1 MGSTFG
7 IGHSSFG
14 FIASLSASPVQEPR
28 RPFVR
33 SVLHTVQVNNSP
45 TTTDAC
51 PNNRGGT
58 PRLTPSSLCS
68 ESSSESKSAC
78 DSAERDA
85 SFGAFWSMLTSMA
98 GSGPR
103 LPMFTMHRVRHDP
116 STNAC
121 CGRVARSR
129 REEGDWGERRQQTD
143 AKSGRARN
151 LLLVVIALTFLSM
164 ALLAASTN
172 CYDRLCTPLL
182 SYLRVLSACQRRIG
196 KKIRL
201 SLGFS
206 TVERSPRAAPAWR
219 APRAVSCTRCGRRA
233 PAQGRWRAALGGQRV
248 QG

>member
-1 MGSTFG
+1 M
-7 IGHSSFG
+7 
-14 FIASLSASPVQEPR
+14 LRPR
-28 RPFVR
+28 RAF
-33 SVLHTVQVNNSP
+33 
-45 TTTDAC
+45 AAAK
-51 PNNRGGT
+51 RGNADKE
-58 PRLTPSSLCS
+58 P
-68 ESSSESKSAC
+68 ESRK
-78 DSAERDA
+78 RTRT
-85 SFGAFWSMLTSMA
+85 G
-98 GSGPR
+98 
-103 LPMFTMHRVRHDP
+103 
-116 STNAC
+116 
-121 CGRVARSR
+121 
-129 REEGDWGERRQQTD
+129 
-143 AKSGRARN
+143 N

-182 SYLRVLSACQRRIG
+182 SYLRVLSACQRRIGKKIRFGFSRRRGGETQNSKSARGGNFLLVVHVIALTFLTMALLAASTNCYDRLHAFNCIILSACQRRIG

>member
-1 MGSTFG
+1 M
-7 IGHSSFG
+7 
-14 FIASLSASPVQEPR
+14 
-28 RPFVR
+28 
-33 SVLHTVQVNNSP
+33 
-45 TTTDAC
+45 
-51 PNNRGGT
+51 
-58 PRLTPSSLCS
+58 TPSSLCS

-121 CGRVARSR
+121 CGRVARSAPQR
-129 REEGDWGERRQQTD
+129 REEGETQNS
-143 AKSGRARN
+143 KSARGGN
-151 LLLVVIALTFLSM
+151 FLLVVHVIALTFLTM

>member
-14 FIASLSASPVQEPR
+14 FIASLSASPVVESR

-33 SVLHTVQVNNSP
+33 SVLHCEHGASQQHT

-103 LPMFTMHRVRHDP
+103 LPMFTMHRVRYDP
-116 STNAC
+116 A
-121 CGRVARSR
+121 RMRAAQARS
-129 REEGDWGERRQQTD
+129 ER
-143 AKSGRARN
+143 AFARN
-151 LLLVVIALTFLSM
+151 
-164 ALLAASTN
+164 
-172 CYDRLCTPLL
+172 
-182 SYLRVLSACQRRIG
+182 RVL
-196 KKIRL
+196 KI
-201 SLGFS
+201 
-206 TVERSPRAAPAWR
+206 A
-219 APRAVSCTRCGRRA
+219 
-233 PAQGRWRAALGGQRV
+233 
-248 QG
+248 